1 MLLIHLAALLSP
13 SFSAGTPP
21 PEPARVHG
29 ETHGKL
35 PWFTGTYAEALAEAK
50 SKNKILFVD
59 IWREN

>member
-1 MLLIHLAALLSP
+1 MLIIHLAALLSP
-13 SFSAGTPP
+13 SFPAVPP
-21 PEPARVHG
+21 VEPVAAYG

-50 SKNKILFVD
+50 AKNKILFVD